1 MVERDRLRFKV
12 VPGSAYGTPKEL
24 WGFRARPAAGTPEA
38 VAVRFLLAH
47 ADLLGLTG
55 LGHDLAH
62 RKTLASVGAL
72 HVILSQRLRGIRIH
86 RAYVTVHMDR
96 THRVYLVK
104 NRAVPLDLLP
114 PRPAATIGPAAAE
127 RVALRRV
134 TRGVRSGHVMEV
146 EPVWFPAKTRLHPAY
161 RVRVQRDRPR
171 AEWLVYVDAATGRV
185 RSAVDNLAS
194 ARGRARIF
202 DPNPLAAAPGW
213 VPLSPGRRPRR
224 PPVESYR
231 EVALAGLAG
240 NGLLDGARVTT
251 APTRGRVRRPDGRFL
266 FDSAERGF
274 DEAMAFFHI
283 DRAIRYLESLG
294 YRGRH
299 AIFRAPVRVDAHG
312 TREDNSW
319 YSPGTRSLTFGTGGV
334 DDAED
339 AETILHELGHAIQ
352 DAICPDFGQSAQAAA
367 MGEGFGDYFAASFF
381 EDRKPARYRTS
392 VAAWDCVTDTDHDP
406 PCLRRVDE
414 PATFESFDHDG
425 RRARQRA
432 DLVGDALGPPRAGR
446 PRRRRPRH
454 RREPL
459 PARRLHD
466 LRARRARHPRR
477 RPEPERGT
485 APCGTAAGLP
495 AAGNRPGGVSPA
507 ASGRCRRK
515 IPWRNWE

>member
-1 MVERDRLRFKV
+1 MGAGDGLRFKV
-12 VPGSAYGTPKEL
+12 VPGSFYGTPKEL
-24 WGFRARPAAGTPEA
+24 WGFRARPSDGTPQA

-62 RKTLASVGAL
+62 RKTLSSVGAQ

-96 THRVYLVK
+96 AQRVYLVK
-104 NRAVPLDLLP
+104 NRAVPAGFLP
-114 PRPAATIGPAAAE
+114 LRPAQTIGPAAAA
-127 RVALRRV
+127 RIALRRA
-134 TRGVRSGHVMEV
+134 TRGDRRGHVMEI
-146 EPVWFPAKTRLHPAY
+146 EPVWFPAKTRLHPAWK
-161 RVRVQRDRPR
+161 VRVHRERPR

-194 ARGRARIF
+194 ARGRARVF

-213 VPLSPGRRPRR
+213 VPLSQRGRPRR
-224 PPVESYR
+224 PPAESYR
-231 EVALAGLAG
+231 EVALTGIAEG
-240 NGLLDGARVTT
+240 GLLDGGRVTT
-251 APTRGRVRRPDGRFL
+251 ALTRGRVRRRDGQFL
-266 FDSAERGF
+266 FDSSQRGF

-283 DRAIRYLESLG
+283 DRALRYLESLG
-294 YRGRH
+294 YRGPR

-319 YSPGTRSLTFGTGGV
+319 YSPGTSSLTFGTGGV

-381 EDRKPARYRTS
+381 EERKPARYRTS
-392 VAAWDCVTDTDHDP
+392 VASWDCVTDTGHDP

-414 PATFESFDHDG
+414 PATFESFDPEGDEHDNGPIWSATLWELREQVG
-425 RRARQRA
+425 RDVADRVVVESHFQLDGFTTFARGARAILDA
-432 DLVGDALGPPRAGR
+432 DRNLYGGGHVAGMR
-446 PRRRRPRH
+446 RIFRRRGIGPI
-454 RREPL
+454 E
-459 PARRLHD
+459 
-466 LRARRARHPRR
+466 
-477 RPEPERGT
+477 
-485 APCGTAAGLP
+485 
-495 AAGNRPGGVSPA
+495 
-507 ASGRCRRK
+507 
-515 IPWRNWE
+515 